1 MFLLNDKSTI
11 ITLQYMIYKQQPQR
25 LGKDNY
31 KWKFFGTRIFY
42 FLWAINCSANL
53 WEWFCPSFFL
63 FSVSSPERLNNC
75 LLDTESTPH
84 RDDLDRLLGGMWG
97 ILENHPIEEAM
108 NFTKDNSIYSII
120 TYLLCRAA
128 LRRSRRWSS
137 TTTGAQLQ
145 WWPGRWGWPLF
156 HGDLDPVVAHH
167 CPLLL
172 SLQLGTVLVHGR
184 GAVGKAAN
192 VAALAPADG
201 VMEHSL
207 LVVVNHLLYLGLHE
221 LKDWNRGI

>member
-1 MFLLNDKSTI
+1 MQNRSSENKKTKSYLQLHLMFLLNDKSTI

-84 RDDLDRLLGGMWG
+84 RKILTDFWEGCEELLRISLKKKPWT
-97 ILENHPIEEAM
+97 LY
-108 NFTKDNSIYSII
+108 KSIYSII
-120 TYLLCRAA
+120 TYLLCLDA
-128 LRRSRRWSS
+128 LRRYRRRSS
-137 TTTGAQLQ
+137 TTTG
-145 WWPGRWGWPLF
+145 
-156 HGDLDPVVAHH
+156 
-167 CPLLL
+167 
-172 SLQLGTVLVHGR
+172 T
-184 GAVGKAAN
+184 
-192 VAALAPADG
+192 
-201 VMEHSL
+201 
-207 LVVVNHLLYLGLHE
+207 
-221 LKDWNRGI
+221 